1 MMGILSL
8 DYLLSKQGILKIA
21 QLVILLVAFACV
33 RSTWY
38 NSFYAYGFYEGV
50 TLGYSV
56 TIILYV
62 FLTVFG
68 LPKRASFVNWLI
80 VELVLDTLGFI
91 FISTGSIVAAVK
103 SYGVPILV
111 GASVCG
117 LLASYLLVV
126 SMILSFVAVHRTQP
140 VGKLRAVCIFCSVF
154 QHIKGL
160 VHFQIKF
167 S

>member
-1 MMGILSL
+1 MCV
-8 DYLLSKQGILKIA
+8 Q
-21 QLVILLVAFACV
+21 VILLVAFACV

-80 VELVLDTLGFI
+80 VV
-91 FISTGSIVAAVK
+91 SIVLHIICATIFQI
-103 SYGVPILV
+103 Y
-111 GASVCG
+111 
-117 LLASYLLVV
+117 SYLKLT
-126 SMILSFVAVHRTQP
+126 SISKLSVY
-140 VGKLRAVCIFCSVF
+140 G
-154 QHIKGL
+154 
-160 VHFQIKF
+160 
-167 S
+167 

>member
-21 QLVILLVAFACV
+21 QL
-33 RSTWY
+33 
-38 NSFYAYGFYEGV
+38 
-50 TLGYSV
+50 
-56 TIILYV
+56 
-62 FLTVFG
+62 
-68 LPKRASFVNWLI
+68 
-80 VELVLDTLGFI
+80 ELVLDTLGFI

-126 SMILSFVAVHRTQP
+126 SMILSFVAAHRPQP
-140 VGKLRAVCIFCSVF
+140 ADPPV
-154 QHIKGL
+154 
-160 VHFQIKF
+160 
-167 S
+167 

>member
-140 VGKLRAVCIFCSVF
+140 VDPPV
-154 QHIKGL
+154 
-160 VHFQIKF
+160 
-167 S
+167 

>member
-1 MMGILSL
+1 MMEFLFL

-56 TIILYV
+56 TIVLYL

-68 LPKRASFVNWLI
+68 LQKRASFVNWLI
-80 VELVLDTLGFI
+80 AEFVLDTLGFI
-91 FISTGSIVAAVK
+91 FISTGSIIAALKSFEVPVLVAASVR
-103 SYGVPILV
+103 
-111 GASVCG
+111 AS
-117 LLASYLLVV
+117 S
-126 SMILSFVAVHRTQP
+126 Q
-140 VGKLRAVCIFCSVF
+140 
-154 QHIKGL
+154 
-160 VHFQIKF
+160 
-167 S
+167 